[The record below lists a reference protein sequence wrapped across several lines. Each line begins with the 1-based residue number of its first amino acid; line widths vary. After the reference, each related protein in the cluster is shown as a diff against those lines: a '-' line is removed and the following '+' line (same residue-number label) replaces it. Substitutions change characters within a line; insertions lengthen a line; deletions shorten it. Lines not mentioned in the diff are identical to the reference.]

1 VRTLLLTAAALVALA
16 GPGAALAAPAATGSP
31 GSLVLS
37 GALGG
42 GGEAGVS
49 GRAALADVEA
59 AVGFELPSSAAGTGL
74 VFRPELAA
82 ALGPAPRTH
91 FALRPGLRVALPSTP
106 VWLRAGFDWS
116 NARGDA
122 TWRWLLLGAAW
133 EVRLTG
139 FFGLYAE
146 VDSGVPVSHRA
157 GLPFMARVGATF
169 RP

>member
-1 VRTLLLTAAALVALA
+1 MRLLLLVAAALPLLA
-16 GPGAALAAPAATGSP
+16 GPAVALAAPPSTGSP

-37 GALGG
+37 GSLAG

-49 GRAALADVEA
+49 GRAGLADVELLA
-59 AVGFELPSSAAGTGL
+59 GFELPGSAAGTGL
-74 VFRPELAA
+74 VFRPELAL
-82 ALGPAPRTH
+82 ALGPAPSTH

-106 VWLRAGFDWS
+106 IWLRAAFDFS

-122 TWRWLLLGAAW
+122 AWRWLLLGAAW

-146 VDSGVPVSHRA
+146 LDTGVPVSSRA